1 MKGADGVAA
10 DTYKTV
16 LLKDWDVI
24 RENVKKGLKR
34 LGHDILIVPVY
45 DTPEREEKKGVNGDA
60 YGKGLA
66 DIVKIC
72 LKP

>member
-1 MKGADGVAA
+1 MAA

-60 YGKGLA
+60 ET
-66 DIVKIC
+66 VR
-72 LKP
+72 

>member
-60 YGKGLA
+60 ET
-66 DIVKIC
+66 VR
-72 LKP
+72 